1 MLSQSSEPGPDQA
14 ATFNRHDV
22 WQLFDGDAG
31 EICELLLLVVR
42 DVPLYVTDLLERVR
56 ADDMAAVARLG
67 HKIRGAVGNIGAAT
81 VGEIASAI
89 EHCAREGEAAA
100 MPALCA
106 ALENANAALMSDL
119 DVWVRELKAA
129 HVRESEVR

>member
-1 MLSQSSEPGPDQA
+1 
-14 ATFNRHDV
+14 
-22 WQLFDGDAG
+22 
-31 EICELLLLVVR
+31 
-42 DVPLYVTDLLERVR
+42 VPLYVSDLLERVR

-67 HKIRGAVGNIGAAT
+67 HKIRGAVGNIGAVT
-81 VGEIASAI
+81 VGEISNSI
-89 EHCAREGEAAA
+89 EQCARKGEAAA

-129 HVRESEVR
+129 HAGQPEVR